1 MTAPE
6 PSADGASGVVR
17 NRNRRPSSSVA
28 AAESLLSSVE
38 SAAAGLERKV
48 EDALLVLWDDLPAWR
63 RDNAFILTGYRPD
76 SNSYLGSLRSL
87 AYLHNE
93 SVNIWSHLLGA
104 AAFLVAAAVL
114 RVVAPRYGA
123 AAPADVLV
131 FACFFAGA
139 VACLGMSAAYHA
151 ISNHSPEVAKWGNK
165 LDYSGIVLLIVGS
178 YVPALYYGFY
188 CHPGLMKFYLSTV
201 SLSLARS
208 CSLSLHIHT
217 NTQTHTH
224 TKLDKGNNANSPSP
238 PFPPKKI
245 VLLGLGCGA
254 VSWVEFFRAPE
265 WRTFRACMFVALGA
279 SGVVPVLHG
288 AAVYGRA
295 EMEARMS
302 LSWVVLHGAMYILGA
317 FLYAL
322 RWPERSS
329 PGTFDIW
336 GSSHQIFHF
345 FVVAA
350 AATHLYGMAKAFDY
364 HHSARG
370 SLCL

>member
-17 NRNRRPSSSVA
+17 NRNRRPSS

-38 SAAAGLERKV
+38 STAAVLEKKV

-104 AAFLVAAAVL
+104 VAFIVAGAVL
-114 RVVAPRYGA
+114 HSVVAPRYGT

-139 VACLGMSAAYHA
+139 VACLGMSATYHA

-165 LDYSGIVLLIVGS
+165 LDYSGIVFLIVGS

-188 CHPGLMKFYLSTV
+188 CHPGLMKFYLSTI
-201 SLSLARS
+201 A
-208 CSLSLHIHT
+208 
-217 NTQTHTH
+217 
-224 TKLDKGNNANSPSP
+224 
-238 PFPPKKI
+238 
-245 VLLGLGCGA
+245 LLGLGCGA

-265 WRTFRACMFVALGA
+265 WRTFRACIFVALGA

-317 FLYAL
+317 FLYAF

>member
-17 NRNRRPSSSVA
+17 NRNRRPSPS

-38 SAAAGLERKV
+38 STAAGLEKKV
-48 EDALLVLWDDLPAWR
+48 EDALLVLWDDLPGWR

-104 AAFLVAAAVL
+104 VAFLAAGAVL
-114 RVVAPRYGA
+114 RAVVVAPRYGA

-139 VACLGMSAAYHA
+139 VACLGMSATYHA
-151 ISNHSPEVAKWGNK
+151 ISNHSPDVAKWGNK
-165 LDYSGIVLLIVGS
+165 LDYSGIVFLIVGS

-188 CHPGLMKFYLSTV
+188 CHPGLMRFYLSTI
-201 SLSLARS
+201 A
-208 CSLSLHIHT
+208 
-217 NTQTHTH
+217 
-224 TKLDKGNNANSPSP
+224 
-238 PFPPKKI
+238 
-245 VLLGLGCGA
+245 LLGLGCGA

-364 HHSARG
+364 HHSAGG

>member
-1 MTAPE
+1 MTASKP
-6 PSADGASGVVR
+6 PSTDGASGVVR
-17 NRNRRPSSSVA
+17 NRNRRPS
-28 AAESLLSSVE
+28 AEGLLSSVE
-38 SAAAGLERKV
+38 TTVGGLEKKV
-48 EDALLVLWDDLPAWR
+48 EEALLVMWDDLPAWR
-63 RDNAFILTGYRPD
+63 RDNAFILTGYRRD

-114 RVVAPRYGA
+114 RSAAAPRYA
-123 AAPADVLV
+123 TAAPADVLV

-139 VACLGMSAAYHA
+139 VACLGMSATYHA
-151 ISNHSPEVAKWGNK
+151 LSNHSPEVAKWGNK
-165 LDYSGIVLLIVGS
+165 LDYSGIVFLIVGS

-188 CHPGLMKFYLSTV
+188 CHPDLMRFYLSTI
-201 SLSLARS
+201 
-208 CSLSLHIHT
+208 C
-217 NTQTHTH
+217 
-224 TKLDKGNNANSPSP
+224 
-238 PFPPKKI
+238 
-245 VLLGLGCGA
+245 LLGLGCGA
-254 VSWVEFFRAPE
+254 VSWIEFFRAPE

-288 AAVYGRA
+288 AAVYGLA

-317 FLYAL
+317 FVYAL
-322 RWPERSS
+322 RWPERSR
-329 PGTFDIW
+329 PRTFDIW

-350 AATHLYGMAKAFDY
+350 AATHLYGMARAFDH
-364 HHSARG
+364 HHSAGG
-370 SLCL
+370 SVCP

>member
-1 MTAPE
+1 MTASK
-6 PSADGASGVVR
+6 PSADGAPGVVR
-17 NRNRRPSSSVA
+17 NRNRRPSSSA
-28 AAESLLSSVE
+28 ATAEGLLSSVE
-38 SAAAGLERKV
+38 STVAGLEKKV
-48 EDALLVLWDDLPAWR
+48 EEALLILWDDLPAWR

-87 AYLHNE
+87 GYLHNE

-104 AAFLVAAAVL
+104 VAFLVAGAVL
-114 RVVAPRYGA
+114 HGVVAPRYGA
-123 AAPADVLV
+123 AAPTDVLV

-139 VACLGMSAAYHA
+139 VACLGMSATYHA

-165 LDYSGIVLLIVGS
+165 LDYSGIVFLIVGS

-188 CHPGLMKFYLSTV
+188 CHPGLMKFYLSM
-201 SLSLARS
+201 
-208 CSLSLHIHT
+208 I
-217 NTQTHTH
+217 N
-224 TKLDKGNNANSPSP
+224 
-238 PFPPKKI
+238 
-245 VLLGLGCGA
+245 LLGLGCGA
-254 VSWVEFFRAPE
+254 VSWIEFFRAPE
-265 WRTFRACMFVALGA
+265 WRTFRACMFIALGT

-288 AAVYGRA
+288 AAIYGRA

-302 LSWVVLHGAMYILGA
+302 LSWVVLHGAMYIFGA

-322 RWPERSS
+322 RWPERSF

-364 HHSARG
+364 NHSVRG